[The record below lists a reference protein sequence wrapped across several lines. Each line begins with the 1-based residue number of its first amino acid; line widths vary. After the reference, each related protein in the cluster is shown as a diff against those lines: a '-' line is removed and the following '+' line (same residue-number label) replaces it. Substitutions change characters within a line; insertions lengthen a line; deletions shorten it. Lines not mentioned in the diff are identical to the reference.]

1 MKIILLG
8 RCPVGLENGKP
19 FGKEKRKNQPSKEG
33 LLGVEGLSEDI
44 IVKALTDASKS
55 LAHR

>member
-19 FGKEKRKNQPSKEG
+19 FGKEKRNPKKVSCSCGFFPSG
-33 LLGVEGLSEDI
+33 TI
-44 IVKALTDASKS
+44 IILPVLVIHFHLTS
-55 LAHR
+55 